1 MGRPRGPEGAI
12 IPRTRAG
19 FGIQSGTEREYTVTS
34 LFQIVRSRALVVL
47 MLGHFSNDMLGG
59 VLPVLFPTMKLQ
71 YGLSNAQLGLVTLA
85 FTATSS
91 LTQPLFGYFSDTHG
105 RRWFVPAT
113 LIWGALCAACY
124 GFITSYLAFI
134 ALAALAGIGSGAFH
148 PLGASNAAAVSRE
161 EHRNAAMSFYTV
173 AGGIGYG
180 LGPIVGSLLLAVFG
194 PRGTLGLLVPGFTA
208 AALIWPQMRLVER
221 AREAKA
227 AATRAM
233 RADSDWGALSR
244 VIVVTM
250 LRSWVFLSVLQMS
263 PIWYSELGFSQ
274 AFYGS
279 LAAAIILA
287 GAAGTLCGGAFA
299 DRIGQRRVIVST
311 LLLTI
316 PALLLYVAFPGPQGL
331 VLAALFGFFCDASL
345 SVTLVMAQRLVP
357 GRVGVA
363 SGVILGL
370 GFVTGGIGVPITGR
384 IADVFG
390 MQVALASLTVML
402 VIGSLVALTIPTDRK
417 TLRESTVDSAASR
430 VDVPAASAA
439 RR

>member
-1 MGRPRGPEGAI
+1 
-12 IPRTRAG
+12 
-19 FGIQSGTEREYTVTS
+19 
-34 LFQIVRSRALVVL
+34 

-113 LIWGALCAACY
+113 LIWGALCASCY

-134 ALAALAGIGSGAFH
+134 TLAALAGFGSGGFH
-148 PLGASNAAAVSRE
+148 PLGASNAAAVSSD
-161 EHRNAAMSFYTV
+161 EHRNGVMSFYTV

-180 LGPIVGSLLLAVFG
+180 LGPIVGSLLLGAFG

-208 AALIWPQMRLVER
+208 ATLIWPQMRLVER

-227 AATRAM
+227 VATQAM
-233 RADSDWGALSR
+233 RTSSDWGTLSR
-244 VIVVTM
+244 VILVTM
-250 LRSWVFLSVLQMS
+250 LRSCVFLSVLQMS

-279 LAAAIILA
+279 LEAAIILA

-299 DRIGQRRVIVST
+299 DRIGQRRVIVAA

-316 PALLLYVAFPGPQGL
+316 PALLLYVTFPGPQGIF
-331 VLAALFGFFCDASL
+331 LAALFGFFCDASL
-345 SVTLVMAQRLVP
+345 SITLVMAQRLVP

-384 IADVFG
+384 ISDLFG
-390 MQVALASLTVML
+390 MQVALASLTVL
-402 VIGSLVALTIPTDRK
+402 LAAASLIALTIPSSNIATRK
-417 TLRESTVDSAASR
+417 STVDLVCDR
-430 VDVPAASAA
+430 IDIPGPRAA